1 MVKSA
6 PRKPQSHTRRRR
18 VTAKLASVHGCRIKV
33 LGIGRAGNRT
43 VGRLS
48 DKGLKGSECVAIN
61 TDLHD
66 LDLVHT
72 SRKVLIGESV
82 TCGLSA
88 QGNPR
93 IGREAAEDS
102 KANIESVLEDVD
114 VAFVVAGLGGG
125 TGSGAAPLIADI
137 ARRKGAVVVGIVTT
151 PMRTESNRIE
161 IAAQSLKELTSVCD
175 TIVLIDINK
184 FIELMPNLP
193 TTEAFSL
200 ADKTMANVIE
210 GIVES
215 ISMPNLA
222 SLDWADFR
230 NIVGMGGL
238 GTVGVGRSGALS
250 QNRAEEAVHN
260 ALSSPFFDADFAGAK
275 GALVHVTGGP
285 NMTFEEA
292 KHVEQIVSNMM
303 GHDARVG
310 WGANIDPRIED
321 NLEVTIVMT
330 GVRSPRLLS
339 GMGNMLSELY
349 DVESS
354 FSSHEKPLQ
363 LDLGLDQI
371 ETI

>member
-6 PRKPQSHTRRRR
+6 PRNPQSHARRKRAA
-18 VTAKLASVHGCRIKV
+18 AKSTSVHECRIKV
-33 LGIGRAGNRT
+33 LGIGCAGNLT

-48 DKGLKGSECVAIN
+48 EKGLKGSECVAIN

-66 LDLVHT
+66 LDLVRN
-72 SRKVLIGESV
+72 SKKVLIGEDV
-82 TCGLSA
+82 TRGLSA

-93 IGREAAEDS
+93 IGRDAAEHS
-102 KANIESVLEDVD
+102 KVNLESLLEDTD

-137 ARRKGAVVVGIVTT
+137 ARRKGAVVVGVVTT
-151 PMRTESNRIE
+151 PMRTESHRTE
-161 IAAQSLKELTSVCD
+161 IATRSLKELTSVCD
-175 TIVLIDINK
+175 TIVLIDSNK
-184 FIELMPNLP
+184 FIELTPRLP
-193 TTEAFSL
+193 VAEAFSL

-215 ISMPNLA
+215 ISMP
-222 SLDWADFR
+222 SLVSLNWADFR
-230 NIVGMGGL
+230 NVVGNGGL
-238 GTVGVGRSGALS
+238 GTVGVGRSGAPS
-250 QNRAEEAVHN
+250 QNRAEDAVRN
-260 ALSSPFFDADFAGAK
+260 ALSNPSFDADFAGAK
-275 GALVHVTGGP
+275 GALIHVAGGP
-285 NMTFEEA
+285 SMTFEEA

-310 WGANIDPRIED
+310 WGANVDPSIED
-321 NLEVTIVMT
+321 GLEVTIVMT

-339 GMGNMLSELY
+339 GLGNMLSELY

-354 FSSHEKPLQ
+354 FPSHEKPLQ
-363 LDLGLDQI
+363 IDLGLDQI